1 MKHMKRIVSLAL
13 AIMMVL
19 TMTLG
24 VSASS
29 TTTETTYTITIDND
43 KPGHTY
49 QVYQIFSGDLSEGT
63 LSNIT
68 WGTGVDDENLLGAL
82 TANDSDL
89 IRTAFANCEDAA
101 DVAKVLEGKTDN
113 SDTNKVFMEAFA
125 SVVGANLGTAAGTA
139 SMAADATD
147 VSYAIS
153 GLSAGYYLIKDSDD
167 TLEGAYDAHT
177 DLILRLAED
186 VTVTPKSGVP
196 TLIKK
201 VKENSTDAWQDAADA
216 AINEDVEFK
225 LTGTMP
231 SALDTYAT
239 YSYTFHDNLS
249 DGLTLNAA
257 SIKVMIGDTD
267 VTSSFTKT
275 TNNLTDGCDF
285 ELSCADVKEIKDD
298 DNKDIVNK
306 DTEIVVTY
314 TAKLNENAV
323 IAGVGN
329 PNTAYLEFSNNP
341 NGKGTGKTPEDKVV
355 VFTYELVANKVDG
368 SNSDAALAGAKF
380 TLYKKGTGADNN
392 TTWTIV
398 GAEQG
403 NGTTDTAFTFKGLD
417 AGEYKLSETKT
428 PQGYNTAD
436 DIIFKIVAAYD
447 TTSDDPKLTGLEVQD
462 EQRNVISQGDNATFT
477 VNTTGDDADKQ
488 YGNITTKIQN
498 MKGSTLP
505 STGGM
510 GTTLFYVVGAI
521 LAVGAAVLLVAKR
534 RMSRAK

>member
-1 MKHMKRIVSLAL
+1 MKRIVSLAL

-49 QVYQIFSGDLSEGT
+49 QAYQIFQGDFSEGT

-68 WGTGVDDENLLGAL
+68 WGSGVNGENLLGAL
-82 TANDSDL
+82 KANSNDS
-89 IRTAFANCEDAA
+89 IRTAFANCKDAA
-101 DVAKVLEGKTDN
+101 DVAKVLEGTGADN
-113 SDTNKVFMEAFA
+113 KAFMEAFA

-139 SMAADATD
+139 NTEADDTD
-147 VSYAIS
+147 VSYVIS
-153 GLSAGYYLIKDSDD
+153 GLNAGYYLIKDSDS
-167 TLEGAYDAHT
+167 TLEGKYDAHT
-177 DLILRLAED
+177 DLILKLAGNN
-186 VTVTPKSGVP
+186 VTVTPKSGIP
-196 TLIKK
+196 TLTKK
-201 VKENSTDAWQDAADA
+201 VKENSTNAWQDAADA

-249 DGLTLNAA
+249 DGLTLNAE
-257 SIKVMIGDTD
+257 SIVIKIGETD
-267 VTSSFTKT
+267 VTDSFTKT

-285 ELSCADVKEIKDD
+285 ELSCENVKGIQGVTVDQ
-298 DNKDIVNK
+298 N
-306 DTEIVVTY
+306 TEIVVTY

-341 NGKGTGKTPEDKVV
+341 NGTGIGKTPEDKVV
-355 VFTYELVANKVDG
+355 VFTYELVANKVNG

-462 EQRNVISQGDNATFT
+462 EQGNVISQGDNATFT

>member
-1 MKHMKRIVSLAL
+1 MKKIVSLAL

-49 QVYQIFSGDLSEGT
+49 QVYQIFRGDLSEGA

-68 WGTGVDDENLLGAL
+68 WGTGVNGGSLLGAL
-82 TANDSDL
+82 TANNSDP
-89 IRTAFANCEDAA
+89 IGTAFANCEDAA
-101 DVAKVLEGKTDN
+101 DVARVLEGKTGDDN
-113 SDTNKVFMEAFA
+113 KAFMEAFA
-125 SVVGANLGTAAGTA
+125 SVVGANLGTVTGTA
-139 SMAADATD
+139 NTAADATN
-147 VSYAIS
+147 VSYVIS
-153 GLSAGYYLIKDSDD
+153 GLSAGYYLIKDSDG
-167 TLEGAYDAHT
+167 TLGGAYDAYT

-186 VTVTPKSGVP
+186 VTVTPKSGIP
-196 TLIKK
+196 TLTKK
-201 VKENSTDAWQDAADA
+201 VKENSTDVWQDAADA

-239 YSYTFHDNLS
+239 YSYTFHDDLS
-249 DGLTLNAA
+249 DGLTLNAD
-257 SIKVMIGDTD
+257 SIKVMIGETN
-267 VTSSFTKT
+267 VTSSFTKKT
-275 TNNLTDGCDF
+275 KADLTDGCDF
-285 ELSCADVKEIKDD
+285 ELSCADVKSIQGVTE
-298 DNKDIVNK
+298 
-306 DTEIVVTY
+306 DTKIVVTY
-314 TAKLNENAV
+314 TAKLNEKAV
-323 IAGVGN
+323 IAGLGN

-341 NGKGTGKTPEDKVV
+341 NGTGTGKTPEDKAV

-436 DIIFKIVAAYD
+436 DIIFKIVASYD
-447 TTSDDPKLTGLEVQD
+447 TEADAPTLKSLEIKDENDKAISGTG
-462 EQRNVISQGDNATFT
+462 GTFT
-477 VNTTGDDADKQ
+477 VNMTPTDDSK
-488 YGNITTKIQN
+488 NITTTIQN